1 MTYRSA
7 FEQFLFGLM
16 GFSSNIVCTTIAP
29 VVPLE
34 IERRRLSS
42 FYWKLLFWSP
52 SSFSSAMNVG
62 SLLPLSLQVSH
73 QTNGQTSLC
82 FLMLMLLAAELLVF
96 SLAKQLSSDV
106 FFIALYL
113 VCRLTE
119 GMATGFILPTLMT
132 IITAYYQ
139 DYSSRITV

>member
-42 FYWKLLFWSP
+42 FYSKFLFWSP

-62 SLLPLSLQVSH
+62 SCFFLFLSKCLIRRMGRLRSVS
-73 QTNGQTSLC
+73 
-82 FLMLMLLAAELLVF
+82 
-96 SLAKQLSSDV
+96 
-106 FFIALYL
+106 
-113 VCRLTE
+113 
-119 GMATGFILPTLMT
+119 
-132 IITAYYQ
+132 
-139 DYSSRITV
+139 